1 MLRRLLPLTLFALLL
16 LPAAAMAAEEAGS
29 KEYVTELF
37 IGLIVLV
44 IAIGWPARPEDA
56 VDWVRRCVTCVLV
69 R

>member
-44 IAIGWPARPEDA
+44 IAIFAVIAGFAASKARRKPH
-56 VDWVRRCVTCVLV
+56 
-69 R
+69 